1 MEVALT
7 FGAFGDLLALG
18 ILIKDIVVCLDDC
31 RGSSKEYQ
39 DLVQSLTVLDSTLH
53 EVDQI
58 FRDPQRS
65 SSAGR
70 LCNTASKSTR
80 QIEVTLKGFRDK
92 LQKYQPSLRPGGSG
106 NRIKDVAR
114 KIQFKLDEKDVA
126 KFRGEVTGYTVALNL
141 LMEVV
146 TL

>member
-1 MEVALT
+1 MEVAVT

-18 ILIKDIVVCLDDC
+18 ILIKDIIACLDDC

-39 DLVQSLTVLDSTLH
+39 DLVRSLTVLESTLG

-58 FRDPQRS
+58 FRDPRRAN
-65 SSAGR
+65 SAGR
-70 LCNTASKSTR
+70 LCDTAMKSIR
-80 QIEVTLKGFRDK
+80 QIQESLKSFRDK
-92 LQKYQPSLRPGGSG
+92 LQKYQSSLTPGGSG
-106 NRIKDVAR
+106 NFMKDLAR
-114 KIQFKLDEKDVA
+114 KIQFKLDEKDIA

-141 LMEVV
+141 LMEAM